1 MENNYHLKQIRLIDK
16 EINQMLNELER
27 IRCSLM
33 RSPQLKQVSV
43 QESKVGLK
51 DDVYIKTI
59 EYNDKINQKVDE
71 LIDTKKKVFDI
82 IERIKDHE
90 QRLILKMRYVDCKKW
105 EDIEQELHVSKNT
118 MHRIHRKALK
128 EFNSLWY

>member
-27 IRCSLM
+27 VRCSLM

-51 DDVYIKTI
+51 DDVYIKMI

-82 IERIKDHE
+82 IEQIKDHE
-90 QRLILKMRYVDCKKW
+90 QRLILKMRYVDCEKW

>member
-1 MENNYHLKQIRLIDK
+1 MENNHHLKQIRLIDK

-51 DDVYIKTI
+51 DDVYIKMI
-59 EYNDKINQKVDE
+59 E
-71 LIDTKKKVFDI
+71 
-82 IERIKDHE
+82 
-90 QRLILKMRYVDCKKW
+90 
-105 EDIEQELHVSKNT
+105 
-118 MHRIHRKALK
+118 
-128 EFNSLWY
+128 

>member
-1 MENNYHLKQIRLIDK
+1 MENNYHLKQIRLIEK

-51 DDVYIKTI
+51 DDVYIKMI

-82 IERIKDHE
+82 IEQIKDHE
-90 QRLILKMRYVDCKKW
+90 QRLILKMRYVDCEKW

>member
-51 DDVYIKTI
+51 DDVYIKMI

-90 QRLILKMRYVDCKKW
+90 QRLILKMRYVDCEKW

>member
-51 DDVYIKTI
+51 DDVYIKMI

-71 LIDTKKKVFDI
+71 LIDTKKKVFDT
-82 IERIKDHE
+82 IEQIKDHE
-90 QRLILKMRYVDCKKW
+90 QRLILKMRYVDCEKW

>member
-1 MENNYHLKQIRLIDK
+1 MENNYHLKHIRLIDK

-51 DDVYIKTI
+51 DDVYIKMI

-82 IERIKDHE
+82 IEQIKDHE
-90 QRLILKMRYVDCKKW
+90 QRLILKMRYVDCEKW

>member
-1 MENNYHLKQIRLIDK
+1 MDNNYHLEQIRLIDK

-43 QESKVGLK
+43 RESKVGLK
-51 DDVYIKTI
+51 DDVYIKMI

-82 IERIKDHE
+82 IEQIKDQK
-90 QRLILKMRYVDCKKW
+90 QRLILKMRYVDCEKW

-118 MHRIHRKALK
+118 MHRIHRKAIK

>member
-33 RSPQLKQVSV
+33 SSPQLKQVSV

-51 DDVYIKTI
+51 DDVYIKMI

-82 IERIKDHE
+82 IEQIKDHE
-90 QRLILKMRYVDCKKW
+90 QRLILKMRYVDCEKW

>member
-1 MENNYHLKQIRLIDK
+1 MENNYHLKQLRLIDK

-27 IRCSLM
+27 IRYSLR

-51 DDVYIKTI
+51 DDVYIKMI

-90 QRLILKMRYVDCKKW
+90 QRLILKMRYVDCEKW

>member
-1 MENNYHLKQIRLIDK
+1 MENNYHLKQLRLIDK

-27 IRCSLM
+27 IRYSLM

-51 DDVYIKTI
+51 DDVYIKMI

-90 QRLILKMRYVDCKKW
+90 QRLILKMRYVDCEKW

>member
-16 EINQMLNELER
+16 EINQILNELER

-51 DDVYIKTI
+51 DDVYIKMI

-82 IERIKDHE
+82 IEQIKDHE
-90 QRLILKMRYVDCKKW
+90 QRLILKMRYVDCEKW

-118 MHRIHRKALK
+118 MHRIQ

>member
-51 DDVYIKTI
+51 DDVYIKMI

-71 LIDTKKKVFDI
+71 LIDTKKKAFDI
-82 IERIKDHE
+82 IEQIKDHE
-90 QRLILKMRYVDCKKW
+90 QRLILKMRYVDCEKW

>member
-51 DDVYIKTI
+51 DDVYIKMI

-82 IERIKDHE
+82 IEQIKDHE
-90 QRLILKMRYVDCKKW
+90 QRLILKMRYVDCEKW
-105 EDIEQELHVSKNT
+105 EDIEEELHVSKNT

>member
-43 QESKVGLK
+43 QESKDGLK
-51 DDVYIKTI
+51 DDVYIKMI

-82 IERIKDHE
+82 IEQIKDHE
-90 QRLILKMRYVDCKKW
+90 QRLILKMRYVDCEKW

>member
-27 IRCSLM
+27 IRYSLM

-51 DDVYIKTI
+51 DDVYIKMI

-90 QRLILKMRYVDCKKW
+90 QRLILKMRYVDCEKW

>member
-1 MENNYHLKQIRLIDK
+1 MENNYHFKQIRLIDK

-27 IRCSLM
+27 VRCSLM

-51 DDVYIKTI
+51 DDVYIKMI

-82 IERIKDHE
+82 IEQIKDHE
-90 QRLILKMRYVDCKKW
+90 QRLILKMRYVDCEKW

>member
-1 MENNYHLKQIRLIDK
+1 MENNHHLKQIRLIDK

-51 DDVYIKTI
+51 DDVYIKMI

-71 LIDTKKKVFDI
+71 LIDTKKKVFDT
-82 IERIKDHE
+82 IEQIKDHE
-90 QRLILKMRYVDCKKW
+90 QRLILKMRYVDCEKW
-105 EDIEQELHVSKNT
+105 EDIEEELHVSKNT

>member
-16 EINQMLNELER
+16 EINQILNELER

-51 DDVYIKTI
+51 DDVYIKMI

-82 IERIKDHE
+82 IEQIKDHE
-90 QRLILKMRYVDCKKW
+90 QRLILKMRYVDCEKW

>member
-51 DDVYIKTI
+51 DDVYIKMI

-82 IERIKDHE
+82 IEQIKDHE
-90 QRLILKMRYVDCKKW
+90 QRLILKMRCVDCEKW

>member
-51 DDVYIKTI
+51 DDVYIKMI

-82 IERIKDHE
+82 IEQIKDHE
-90 QRLILKMRYVDCKKW
+90 QRLILKMRYVDCEKW

-128 EFNSLWY
+128 DFNSLWY

>member
-51 DDVYIKTI
+51 DDVYIKMI

-82 IERIKDHE
+82 IEQIKDHK
-90 QRLILKMRYVDCKKW
+90 QRLILKMRYVDCEKW

>member
-27 IRCSLM
+27 IQCSLM

-51 DDVYIKTI
+51 DDVYIKMI

-82 IERIKDHE
+82 IEQIKDHE
-90 QRLILKMRYVDCKKW
+90 QRLILKMRYVDCEKW

-118 MHRIHRKALK
+118 MHRNHRKALK

>member
-1 MENNYHLKQIRLIDK
+1 MENNYHLKQILLIDK

-43 QESKVGLK
+43 QELKVGLK
-51 DDVYIKTI
+51 DDVYIKMI

-82 IERIKDHE
+82 IEQIKEHE
-90 QRLILKMRYVDCKKW
+90 QRLILKMRYVDCEKW
-105 EDIEQELHVSKNT
+105 EDIEEELHVSKNT

>member
-51 DDVYIKTI
+51 DDVYIKMI

-71 LIDTKKKVFDI
+71 LSDTKKKVFDI
-82 IERIKDHE
+82 IEQIKDHE
-90 QRLILKMRYVDCKKW
+90 QRLILKMRYVDCEKW

>member
-33 RSPQLKQVSV
+33 RSSQLKQVSV
-43 QESKVGLK
+43 QESKVGSK
-51 DDVYIKTI
+51 DDVYIKMI

-82 IERIKDHE
+82 IEQIKDHE
-90 QRLILKMRYVDCKKW
+90 QRLILKMRYVDCEKW

>member
-1 MENNYHLKQIRLIDK
+1 MENNHHLKQIRLIDK

-51 DDVYIKTI
+51 DDVYIKMI

-71 LIDTKKKVFDI
+71 LIDTKKKVFDT
-82 IERIKDHE
+82 IEQIKDHE
-90 QRLILKMRYVDCKKW
+90 QRLILKMRYVDCEKW

>member
-51 DDVYIKTI
+51 DDVYIKMI

-82 IERIKDHE
+82 IEQIKDHE
-90 QRLILKMRYVDCKKW
+90 QRLILNMRYVDCEKW

>member
-51 DDVYIKTI
+51 DDVYIKMI
-59 EYNDKINQKVDE
+59 EYNHKINQKVDE

-82 IERIKDHE
+82 IEQIKDHE
-90 QRLILKMRYVDCKKW
+90 QRLILKMRYVDCEKW

>member
-51 DDVYIKTI
+51 DDVYIKII

-71 LIDTKKKVFDI
+71 LVDTKKKVFDI
-82 IERIKDHE
+82 IEQIKDHE
-90 QRLILKMRYVDCKKW
+90 QRLILKMRYVDCEKW
-105 EDIEQELHVSKNT
+105 EEIEQELHVSKNT

>member
-51 DDVYIKTI
+51 DDVYIKMI

-82 IERIKDHE
+82 IEQIKDHE
-90 QRLILKMRYVDCKKW
+90 QRLILKMRYVDCEKW

>member
-1 MENNYHLKQIRLIDK
+1 MENNHHLKQIRLIDK

-51 DDVYIKTI
+51 DDVYIKMI

-82 IERIKDHE
+82 IEQIKDHE
-90 QRLILKMRYVDCKKW
+90 QRLILKMRYVDCEKW

>member
-43 QESKVGLK
+43 QKSKVGLK
-51 DDVYIKTI
+51 DDVYIKMI

-82 IERIKDHE
+82 IEQIKDHE
-90 QRLILKMRYVDCKKW
+90 QRLILKMRYVDCEKW

>member
-16 EINQMLNELER
+16 EINQTLNELER

-51 DDVYIKTI
+51 DDVYIKMI

-82 IERIKDHE
+82 IEQIKDHE
-90 QRLILKMRYVDCKKW
+90 QRLILKMRYVDCEKW

>member
-1 MENNYHLKQIRLIDK
+1 MENNYRLKQIRLIDK

-27 IRCSLM
+27 IRYSLM

-51 DDVYIKTI
+51 DDVYIKII

-82 IERIKDHE
+82 IEQIKDHE
-90 QRLILKMRYVDCKKW
+90 QRLILKMRYVDCEKW

>member
-16 EINQMLNELER
+16 EINQTLNELER

-43 QESKVGLK
+43 QEPKVGLK
-51 DDVYIKTI
+51 DDVYIKMI

-82 IERIKDHE
+82 IEQIKDHE
-90 QRLILKMRYVDCKKW
+90 QRLILKMRYVDCEKW

>member
-27 IRCSLM
+27 IQCSLM

-51 DDVYIKTI
+51 DDVYIKMI

-82 IERIKDHE
+82 IEQIKDHK
-90 QRLILKMRYVDCKKW
+90 QRLILKMRYVDCEKW
-105 EDIEQELHVSKNT
+105 EDIEEKLHVSKNT

>member
-51 DDVYIKTI
+51 DDVYIKMI
-59 EYNDKINQKVDE
+59 EYNEKINQKVDE

-82 IERIKDHE
+82 IEQIKDHE
-90 QRLILKMRYVDCKKW
+90 QRLILKMRYVDCEKW